1 MKSPPLL
8 GPRTFPRAGSDVGP
22 VLRGPFVARAGAVR
36 PKADVRSSNA
46 KRWSECSSIS
56 VSLVVDSVAGPNGKP
71 AYQ

>member
-1 MKSPPLL
+1 MRRWLRERNDL
-8 GPRTFPRAGSDVGP
+8 DGS
-22 VLRGPFVARAGAVR
+22 FR

-46 KRWSECSSIS
+46 ERWSERSSIS